1 MMQAFNQLPRWL
13 VWEIAVPLTI
23 LNGWLLYR
31 VFQVFQT
38 PATILIT
45 ATLLAFLLNYPI
57 AQLQKRGLSRGLS
70 MVLILVGAAS
80 LVGIAGI
87 TLLPVLVQQLGDL
100 GNRLPGWLNS
110 GSQQFQTLDNWLTAN
125 GIPLDVTAL
134 VTQLSQL
141 LPDELAQ
148 FPNQALEVVLG
159 FTDRLV
165 ELLITAVLTLY
176 LLLHGEA
183 FWSGLFQ
190 WLPAAVGP
198 QVRIALQTQFRNY
211 FVGQATVALLMA
223 TVLTTLF
230 FVLQIPYWLVFGVGI
245 GVLALIPFGDTVAIL
260 TTAVIVSFQN
270 LLLGGEVLLVSLLT
284 DQLIDSAIAPKILG
298 ELIGLNP
305 VWILISL
312 LLGAQVGGVLGV
324 LLAVP
329 LAGAIK
335 QLCHDLAAPPTPCQN

>member
-23 LNGWLLYR
+23 LNGWLLYQ

-38 PATILIT
+38 PATILVT
-45 ATLLAFLLNYPI
+45 AALLAFLLNYPI
-57 AQLQKRGLSRGLS
+57 AQLQKLGLSRSLS
-70 MVLILVGAAS
+70 MVVILVGAAS
-80 LVGIAGI
+80 LVGGTGI
-87 TLLPVLVQQLGDL
+87 TLLPILLRQLGDL
-100 GNRLPGWLNS
+100 GNRLPEWLNS

-141 LPDELAQ
+141 LPDELTQ
-148 FPNQALEVVLG
+148 LPNQTLEVVLG
-159 FTDRLV
+159 LTDRLV
-165 ELLITAVLTLY
+165 EVLITAVLTLY

-183 FWSGLFQ
+183 FWSGLLQ
-190 WLPAAVGP
+190 WLPPAVGP
-198 QVRIALQTQFRNY
+198 QIRLALQTQFRNY

-245 GVLALIPFGDTVAIL
+245 GALALIPFGDTVAIL
-260 TTAVIVSFQN
+260 TTAVIMSFQN

-335 QLCHDLAAPPTPCQN
+335 QICHDLAAPSAPCQN